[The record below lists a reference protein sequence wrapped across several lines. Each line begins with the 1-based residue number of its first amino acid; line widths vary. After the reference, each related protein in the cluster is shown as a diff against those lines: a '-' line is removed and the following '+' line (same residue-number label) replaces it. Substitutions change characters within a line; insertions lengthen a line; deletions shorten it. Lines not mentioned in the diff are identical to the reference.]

1 LKFSQT
7 DVNAPHPS
15 TYPERTQCPTKELP
29 SLGPDQGQPCH
40 PLAPWA
46 RATHNLEEDGKRE
59 RERRV
64 KRTRTGRK
72 TDKSIEGEREWMK
85 NGKGTESED
94 DGGIK
99 QGKMETCR

>member
-1 LKFSQT
+1 MG
-7 DVNAPHPS
+7 
-15 TYPERTQCPTKELP
+15 KE
-29 SLGPDQGQPCH
+29 
-40 PLAPWA
+40 
-46 RATHNLEEDGKRE
+46 RE

>member
-1 LKFSQT
+1 MPPTGPLGKSHSQ
-7 DVNAPHPS
+7 PRGRW
-15 TYPERTQCPTKELP
+15 E
-29 SLGPDQGQPCH
+29 
-40 PLAPWA
+40 
-46 RATHNLEEDGKRE
+46 KRE

-99 QGKMETCR
+99 QEKMETCR

>member
-1 LKFSQT
+1 MPPTGPLGKSHS
-7 DVNAPHPS
+7 HPRGRW
-15 TYPERTQCPTKELP
+15 E
-29 SLGPDQGQPCH
+29 
-40 PLAPWA
+40 
-46 RATHNLEEDGKRE
+46 N

-64 KRTRTGRK
+64 KRARTARK

-99 QGKMETCR
+99 QRKMETCR